1 MVRPPCCE
9 HSLQS
14 VAVTFSAKLPPSIAA
29 SENHVVQAGHE
40 CPMRI
45 QVTPDL
51 VKLEHATFGL
61 GMGVSTLRPLINQ
74 APGLATDFMLRLKAF
89 GGRC

>member
-14 VAVTFSAKLPPSIAA
+14 VALTFSAKLPPSIAA

-40 CPMRI
+40 MPQMRI

-51 VKLEHATFGL
+51 VKR
-61 GMGVSTLRPLINQ
+61 V
-74 APGLATDFMLRLKAF
+74 DFERMECPES
-89 GGRC
+89 G